1 MTLLISRLLYF
12 VTILG
17 WFQTHG
23 YVPVPIIYR
32 KADDALRRYASKADF
47 NPLVHSLVN
56 VLVYDKRAE
65 AFITAEV
72 VEQCLKAIGKWNEND
87 ELLLR
92 QIIYGRTNT
101 FHSNTPSSKLR
112 EYIVSALDRF
122 LTHEKMDDYDTLKSF
137 EN

>member
-1 MTLLISRLLYF
+1 MTSLVSRLLYF

-23 YVPVPIIYR
+23 YVSVPIIYR
-32 KADDALRRYASKADF
+32 KADDALRRYASTADF

-65 AFITAEV
+65 AFITTQV
-72 VEQCLKAIGKWNEND
+72 VEECLKEIGKWNEDD

-92 QIIYGRTNT
+92 QIIYGSTNT
-101 FHSNTPSSKLR
+101 FHLNTPSSKLR
-112 EYIVSALDRF
+112 EHLMSALDRF
-122 LTHEKMDDYDTLKSF
+122 LTHENMDDYDTLQSF
-137 EN
+137 EK